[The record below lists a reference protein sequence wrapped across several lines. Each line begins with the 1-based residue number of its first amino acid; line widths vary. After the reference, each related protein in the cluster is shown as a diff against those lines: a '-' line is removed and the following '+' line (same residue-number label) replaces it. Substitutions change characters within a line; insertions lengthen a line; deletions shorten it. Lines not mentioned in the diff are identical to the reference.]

1 MPFVASVPVSGKGSV
16 FLFEAKVNVGS
27 VSFFYIPLGTSSCT
41 QGSYLSF
48 VLFLRN
54 GTRIAEPSF
63 DRNDN
68 CDRSP
73 VIRIE

>member
-1 MPFVASVPVSGKGSV
+1 M
-16 FLFEAKVNVGS
+16 FLFRAKANVGS
-27 VSFFYIPLGTSSCT
+27 VSFFYIPLGTLSCT

-48 VLFLRN
+48 VLFLSN

-63 DRNDN
+63 DRNN
-68 CDRSP
+68 NYDRSP